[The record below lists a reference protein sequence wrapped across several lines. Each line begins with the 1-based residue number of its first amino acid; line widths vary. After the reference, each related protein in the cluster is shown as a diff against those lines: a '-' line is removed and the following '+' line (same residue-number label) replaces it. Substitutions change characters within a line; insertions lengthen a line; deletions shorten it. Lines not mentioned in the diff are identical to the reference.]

1 VPLDGLDQ
9 LAARGQQLLR
19 LEDDA
24 VRTHSA
30 FERWA
35 DEVSGWLSARYP
47 NSGLSAE
54 WGSIPTSGLVLG
66 GQYYDD
72 PLTWMQFRL
81 SVQRRLQWLG
91 HLPTKLSVRGL
102 DLPARAQ
109 NDSETAGRKEIKLNA
124 VARAYVDP
132 DRINE
137 LKALSP
143 PIYDLARLVRL
154 CEELNVC
161 FAAECYLAMIVLT
174 RAIIDHVP
182 PIFGQRTFADV
193 ANNWAGGKSLK
204 ESFLH
209 LDGSSRKIA
218 DHYLHAQ
225 VRKSEPLPN
234 AVQVNFSNA
243 LDLLLAEVVAKLK

>member
-1 VPLDGLDQ
+1 MPLDGLDQ
-9 LAARGQQLLR
+9 LAAKGQQLLTE
-19 LEDDA
+19 EDDA
-24 VRTHSA
+24 VSTHSA

-35 DEVSGWLSARYP
+35 DEVARWLSAGYP
-47 NSGLSAE
+47 NSGLLAE
-54 WGSIPTSGLVLG
+54 WASLPTSRLVLG

-72 PLTWMQFRL
+72 PPTWMQFRS
-81 SVQRRLQWLG
+81 SVQLRLQWLG
-91 HLPTKLSVRGL
+91 HLPTKLSIRGL

-109 NDSETAGRKEIKLNA
+109 NDSETTGRKEIKLNT

-143 PIYDLARLVRL
+143 PTYDLARLVRL

-182 PIFGQRTFADV
+182 PIFGQHTFAEV
-193 ANNWAGGKSLK
+193 ANNWTGGRSLK
-204 ESFLH
+204 ESFVH
-209 LDGSSRKIA
+209 LDVSSRKIA